1 MAVKKPKVTK
11 PKPKPKI
18 AKLKE
23 KEKDNR
29 QSVAEYPAPQ
39 GVDGEELMDAIPS
52 WTQPIGA
59 DGDWDKVS

>member
-1 MAVKKPKVTK
+1 VTK

-29 QSVAEYPAPQ
+29 RSVAEYPAPQ

-59 DGDWDKVS
+59 DGDWDEVS